1 MPPQIYNNK
10 IILQNN
16 WEQRKKYFCCKTQ
29 KIMWI
34 NANISEKSIN
44 FAIDSRKLHLAVSN
58 LLSKYRYFHTS
69 DTGQQ
74 LS

>member
-1 MPPQIYNNK
+1 MQI
-10 IILQNN
+10 
-16 WEQRKKYFCCKTQ
+16 FQ
-29 KIMWI
+29 K
-34 NANISEKSIN
+34 KSIN